1 MQSTEAQKLEI
12 HLQKL
17 IDDEVPLTR
26 VLSAV
31 ERLLVVEPNNL
42 NGLHAKAVCCL
53 MRDKFGAAVKVLEQ
67 IQLLQPKIIF
77 TSSSF
82 GFRKAYAHYRLRQY
96 EEAKDVL
103 SSVGKLAGQHTPCR
117 HLKAQVHYN
126 LEEYT
131 EAAQEYLSILKDK
144 AYRDEQERS
153 EIATNLSA
161 AYSACQPTK
170 AVETILNADD
180 KTFDMCYNGAT
191 ALITSGDMAGA
202 MKMLVQAEVL
212 CAKEYPKSSIRTLE
226 ETLLMKEEDVIRKM
240 GVAAATED
248 RHFFSDVA
256 NVWVQMAYVWQV
268 IGEEEKAS
276 MALHLVLTLKPTSVV
291 TNAVAS
297 TNWAAM
303 KGDGDFFEVSKK
315 LKILLNSNSLDRLTS
330 KQLLSL
336 RYNYALLNFRFGN
349 KATCRRELENL
360 KRDYPDH
367 YLTYAMQLGLMSLEA
382 AKKQKFSDEDLKS
395 LAKKVEAA
403 VKKSGDGDG
412 CTGFLTVSPILAE
425 LYLQQ
430 GDLHRASNE
439 LSADKGVLGR
449 SSSAVTSIASWR
461 VQTGDV
467 KTGFEFLEK
476 EIIQMPPREAV
487 KVIQWV
493 VKDFSTNGGLHAATV
508 ELLERL
514 WSQLP
519 WLSQSKQMSALRCF
533 VLSFTDVTA
542 ARAAASAFNEG
553 TTVGSSTLRSLSQ
566 WQPTRQEMEVLGYR
580 RSTVDEGAEKV
591 RGARHR
597 RQRKMRRPPKVLT
610 ENKIDPERWIPMKL
624 RSYIVSLPGRRK
636 RELRRL
642 RAIEQDRLRRTA
654 EKRQQEVRQ
663 NDPQKSTSVVQ

>member
-1 MQSTEAQKLEI
+1 MHTTEAQKLEF

-17 IDDEVPLTR
+17 IDDEAPLTR
-26 VLSAV
+26 VLSTA
-31 ERLLVVEPNNL
+31 ERLLVVDPSNL

-67 IQLLQPKIIF
+67 IQHLKPEIIS

-103 SSVGKLAGQHTPCR
+103 SSAGKLVEDHTPCR

-126 LEEYT
+126 LEEYAD
-131 EAAQEYLSILKDK
+131 AAQEYLSILKDK
-144 AYRDEQERS
+144 AFRDEQERS
-153 EIATNLSA
+153 EIITNLSA
-161 AYSACQPTK
+161 AYSACQPAK
-170 AVETILNADD
+170 AVETIRNADD

-212 CAKEYPKSSIRTLE
+212 CAKEYPEASIRTLE
-226 ETLLMKEEDVIRKM
+226 KTLLMKEEDVIGKM
-240 GVAAATED
+240 GVGQTTED
-248 RHFFSDVA
+248 RRFFNDAA

-291 TNAVAS
+291 TNAVALA
-297 TNWAAM
+297 NWAAM

-315 LKILLNSNSLDRLTS
+315 LKILLSSNSLERLTS

-336 RYNYALLNFRFGN
+336 RYNYELLNFRFGS
-349 KATCRRELENL
+349 KATCRRELEHL

-367 YLTYAMQLGLMSLEA
+367 YLTYAMQLGLMSSEA
-382 AKKQKFSDEDLKS
+382 AKKQKLFHEDWES

-403 VKKSGDGDG
+403 AKKGGDGDG
-412 CTGFLTVSPILAE
+412 STAFLTVNPILAE

-430 GDLHRASNE
+430 GDLHRASE
-439 LSADKGVLGR
+439 VLSADTSVLGR
-449 SSSAVTSIASWR
+449 SFSGVTSIASWR

-476 EIIQMPPREAV
+476 EIILMPPPVAA

-493 VKDFSTNGGLHAATV
+493 VKDFSTNGGLHAATG

-514 WSQLP
+514 WNQLP

-533 VLSFTDVTA
+533 VLSFTDVA
-542 ARAAASAFNEG
+542 AACAAASAFKEW
-553 TTVGSSTLRSLSQ
+553 TTVGSSTLKSLSQ
-566 WQPTRQEMEVLGYR
+566 WQPSRQEMEALGYR
-580 RSTVDEGAEKV
+580 RSTVDEGVEKI
-591 RGARHR
+591 RGTRHR

-610 ENKIDPERWIPMKL
+610 DNKIDPERWIPMKL

-636 RELRRL
+636 RELRHL
-642 RAIEQDRLRRTA
+642 RAIEQDRLRRAA

-663 NDPQKSTSVVQ
+663 NDPEKGTSVGP